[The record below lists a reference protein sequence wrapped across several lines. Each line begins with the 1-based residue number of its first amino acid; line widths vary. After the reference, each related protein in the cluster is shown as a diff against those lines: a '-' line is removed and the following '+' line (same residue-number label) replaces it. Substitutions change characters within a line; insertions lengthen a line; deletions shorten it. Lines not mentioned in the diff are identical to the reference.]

1 MKKIKYA
8 WIEQIIEFDSADE
21 IEIYLYSLEH
31 GKRPT
36 NYSVIEQ
43 DDLTIR
49 IRKQYN
55 SNELLE
61 RG

>member
-21 IEIYLYSLEH
+21 IEIYLHSLDR

-43 DDLTIR
+43 DGLTIR